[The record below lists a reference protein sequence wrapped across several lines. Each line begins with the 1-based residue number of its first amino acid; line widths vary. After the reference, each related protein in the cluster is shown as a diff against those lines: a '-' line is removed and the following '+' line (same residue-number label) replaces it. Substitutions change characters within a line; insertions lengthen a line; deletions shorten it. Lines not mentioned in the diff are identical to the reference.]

1 MSFTSVDFSADTE
14 CTTISY
20 SWRCFGRFDYD
31 GRGVSHDTDEN
42 KQYVVDASL
51 INMIIFANNFYIN
64 RFKKQ
69 KRNLTDI
76 EIFNSD

>member
-1 MSFTSVDFSADTE
+1 MGNSE
-14 CTTISY
+14 
-20 SWRCFGRFDYD
+20 GRDLS
-31 GRGVSHDTDEN
+31 RPICRRITRHNEN